1 VVEMVAQKKG
11 RSVEARN
18 GRPGGAGGRNARK
31 EAAMK
36 AAHRRKRLGLSLWIA
51 MALLALSVPSAAP
64 SAAADVPDQVLAWN
78 QHAYVELIVG
88 QGPFSIQHLAMV
100 HGAMYD
106 AVNAIDGG
114 YQPYVV
120 APPAEPTYSKD
131 AAAAAAA
138 YQVLLYLLP
147 GRATQLAQYYN
158 DSLALIPDGADEQ
171 GGIRVGMAAAQAM
184 IDRRRDDGRPGT
196 PSFTTPFFS
205 VGFGPGDWRPFAD
218 GLAGNNF
225 KWIGDL
231 DPWLIPD
238 AARFATDGPLLLGS
252 AAYADEFDQ
261 VKSLGAANSATRTT
275 DQTEQALF
283 WFDNAFAMW
292 TRIFRQLSASQ
303 DLSGAENARFFAMAY
318 LTAADAQIA
327 CFQDKERWG
336 FWRPQTA
343 IRLADDDGNP
353 ATVADP
359 NWVPLLPN
367 PPYPDHPSGHNCVSS
382 SFVETLKDFYGTNRM
397 SFSATHSN
405 PTLGINITRSFTHF
419 SQAIEEIR
427 LARMYGGIHFVT
439 ADAQGA
445 SLGRQVARYRDV
457 HYFQRVP

>member
-1 VVEMVAQKKG
+1 VRIDERGEPPEGQQTE
-11 RSVEARN
+11 RTR
-18 GRPGGAGGRNARK
+18 RR

-36 AAHRRKRLGLSLWIA
+36 AYRRKRLGVLLV
-51 MALLALSVPSAAP
+51 MAVVLSVQSAAP
-64 SAAADVPDQVLAWN
+64 SAAAGVPDQVLAWN
-78 QHAYVELIVG
+78 QHAYNELIVG
-88 QGPFSIQHLAMV
+88 QGPSSIQNVAMV

-114 YQPYVV
+114 YRPYLV

-131 AAAAAAA
+131 AAAATAA

-147 GRATQLAQYYN
+147 ARASQLAQYY
-158 DSLALIPDGADEQ
+158 DESLALIPDGPDEQ
-171 GGIRVGMAAAQAM
+171 GGIGVGMAAATAM

-196 PSFTTPFFS
+196 PSFTTASFT
-205 VGFGPGDWRPFAD
+205 VGSRAGDWRPFAD

-225 KWIGDL
+225 KWIGDV
-231 DPWLIPD
+231 DPWLVPD
-238 AARFATDGPLLLGS
+238 PSTFATDGPLQLGS
-252 AAYADEFDQ
+252 AAYAAEFDQ
-261 VKSLGAANSATRTT
+261 VKSLGAANSTTRTT

-303 DLSGAENARFFAMAY
+303 ELSVAENARFFAMAY

-327 CFQDKERWG
+327 CYQDKERWG

-343 IRLADDDGNP
+343 IREAATDGNP

-359 NWVPLLPN
+359 NWTALLPN

-405 PTLGINITRSFTHF
+405 PALGINITRSFTHF
-419 SQAIEEIR
+419 SQAIAEIR

-445 SLGRQVARYRDV
+445 TLGRKVAQWRDE
-457 HYFQRVP
+457 HYFQPVR

>member
-1 VVEMVAQKKG
+1 MGFTPRREPKG
-11 RSVEARN
+11 GWVQIGERGDRLEGKRTE
-18 GRPGGAGGRNARK
+18 RTRRR
-31 EAAMK
+31 EDAMK
-36 AAHRRKRLGLSLWIA
+36 AHRRKRLGVLLVIA
-51 MALLALSVPSAAP
+51 VVLSVLSAAP
-64 SAAADVPDQVLAWN
+64 SAAAGVPDQVLAWN
-78 QHAYVELIVG
+78 QHSYNELIVG
-88 QGPFSIQHLAMV
+88 QGPSSIQNLAMV

-114 YQPYVV
+114 YRPYLV

-131 AAAAAAA
+131 AAAATAA

-147 GRATQLAQYYN
+147 ARASQLAQYYN
-158 DSLALIPDGADEQ
+158 ESLALIPDGPDEQ
-171 GGIRVGMAAAQAM
+171 GGIGVGMAAAAAM

-196 PSFTTPFFS
+196 PSFTTPFFT
-205 VGFGPGDWRPFAD
+205 VGFGPGEWRPFAE
-218 GLAGNNF
+218 GLAGNV
-225 KWIGDL
+225 

-238 AARFATDGPLLLGS
+238 ASRFATDGPLRLGS

-261 VKSLGAANSATRTT
+261 VKSLGAANSTTRTT

-292 TRIFRQLSASQ
+292 TRIFRQLSTSQ
-303 DLSGAENARFFAMAY
+303 ELSVAENARFFAMVY

-327 CFQDKERWG
+327 CYQDKERWG

-343 IRLADDDGNP
+343 IREAATDGNP

-359 NWVPLLPN
+359 NWTPLLPN

-397 SFSATHSN
+397 SFSATHYN
-405 PTLGINITRSFTHF
+405 PTLGINITRSFTQF
-419 SQAIEEIR
+419 SQAIAEIR

-445 SLGRQVARYRDV
+445 ALGKHVARYREV
-457 HYFQRVP
+457 HYFQPVA